1 MCCIYF
7 LASAAVASVFCTTE
21 YVAESAAG
29 EKQHQNQEEE
39 QKAAVNAAYVIGNHM
54 EYLLKY

>member
-7 LASAAVASVFCTTE
+7 LAPATVVTSSYATEQAVSAT
-21 YVAESAAG
+21 G

-39 QKAAVNAAYVIGNHM
+39 QQAAVNASYIISHM
-54 EYLLKY
+54 EYLLIYLK